1 MRNFSYLQSVKTVLQ
16 LCATTRESD
25 SNSEFTSNLKLDKSS
40 NIFQSNNRICC
51 KINVDYEDAEKEH
64 ILVFPHHLITELTS
78 DKSSAKIVLFKYTCK
93 ILLHFAF
100 TKTIPHKPSSYSCR
114 FQSVL
119 CKQEIIIAEHWRS
132 WGFLVTSFSHLIWDS
147 FHPVLPKS
155 CREHPP
161 KAQNSQHLHKE

>member
-1 MRNFSYLQSVKTVLQ
+1 MATTIIFYLLTYPLYQSGSCEKFQLFTVCENCVQ
-16 LCATTRESD
+16 QSCATTRESD
-25 SNSEFTSNLKLDKSS
+25 SNSNYEFTNNLKLDKSS

-51 KINVDYEDAEKEH
+51 KINVDYDDAEKEH

-114 FQSVL
+114 FQRVL
-119 CKQEIIIAEHWRS
+119 CKQEIIIA
-132 WGFLVTSFSHLIWDS
+132 
-147 FHPVLPKS
+147 
-155 CREHPP
+155 
-161 KAQNSQHLHKE
+161 QH